1 MGNES
6 GGGPNFEAAYQAA
19 REIDA
24 RFIHYEG
31 MNDVADMDS
40 RMYPSIES
48 MIAQDNEPRNKPFFL
63 CEYAHAMGN
72 AVGNL
77 EEYWDYI
84 VNQSK
89 RMIGG
94 CIWDWV
100 DQGINKPGEA
110 PDRYY
115 FGGSF
120 GDRPNANDVFV
131 VTDW

>member
-1 MGNES
+1 MNRAE
-6 GGGPNFEAAYQAA
+6 GPNFEAAYQAA
-19 REIDA
+19 REIDG

-84 VNQSK
+84 ANQSK

-110 PDRYY
+110 PTVIIS
-115 FGGSF
+115 GAASVIV
-120 GDRPNANDVFV
+120 PTTMIFV

>member
-48 MIAQDNEPRNKPFFL
+48 MIAQDNEV
-63 CEYAHAMGN
+63 A
-72 AVGNL
+72 
-77 EEYWDYI
+77 
-84 VNQSK
+84 Q
-89 RMIGG
+89 
-94 CIWDWV
+94 
-100 DQGINKPGEA
+100 
-110 PDRYY
+110 
-115 FGGSF
+115 
-120 GDRPNANDVFV
+120 
-131 VTDW
+131 

>member
-6 GGGPNFEAAYQAA
+6 GGGRNFEATYQAA
-19 REIDA
+19 KAIDD
-24 RFIHYEG
+24 RYIHYEG

-48 MIAQDNEPRNKPFFL
+48 MIEQDEQPRNKPYFL

-72 AVGNL
+72 AIGNL

-84 VNQSK
+84 EHHSK

-94 CIWDWV
+94 CIS
-100 DQGINKPGEA
+100 GL
-110 PDRYY
+110 
-115 FGGSF
+115 GGS
-120 GDRPNANDVFV
+120 GH
-131 VTDW
+131 

>member
-1 MGNES
+1 
-6 GGGPNFEAAYQAA
+6 
-19 REIDA
+19 
-24 RFIHYEG
+24 
-31 MNDVADMDS
+31 MNDQADIDS

-48 MIAQDNEPRNKPFFL
+48 MIEQDKQPRDKPYFL

-84 VNQSK
+84 EYHSN

-100 DQGINKPGEA
+100 DQALNKPGEA
-110 PDRYY
+110 K
-115 FGGSF
+115 
-120 GDRPNANDVFV
+120 RPPLL
-131 VTDW
+131 WR

>member
-48 MIAQDNEPRNKPFFL
+48 MIAQDNEPRNKPFFYVSMHMPWEML
-63 CEYAHAMGN
+63 SVTWKNIGTILPISLN
-72 AVGNL
+72 A
-77 EEYWDYI
+77 
-84 VNQSK
+84 
-89 RMIGG
+89 
-94 CIWDWV
+94 
-100 DQGINKPGEA
+100 
-110 PDRYY
+110 
-115 FGGSF
+115 
-120 GDRPNANDVFV
+120 
-131 VTDW
+131 